1 MIEFNKWIAPT
12 TIRSEEGI
20 THEEMEDIRIE
31 LSSGRP
37 KPRETYTEADKLPQN
52 PPHIKL
58 SIQQRQVLE
67 RVKQG
72 KNVFFTGSAGSSL
85 SYIYISLI
93 R

>member
-1 MIEFNKWIAPT
+1 MIEFNKWTAST
-12 TIRSEEGI
+12 TINSEAI
-20 THEEMEDIRIE
+20 SQEEMEDIRID

-72 KNVFFTGSAGSSL
+72 KNVFFTGSAGLSL
-85 SYIYISLI
+85 SHVYLCWNL
-93 R
+93 